1 MPAGFFIGGFALLV
15 SKLGMMNPEI
25 TPLMPVLASPWM
37 SIHVTLMM
45 LSYTFFAF
53 MAFNSA
59 ATLVMARNRAEHQ
72 DTISRL
78 VLLNRF
84 LLYPSTFMLAIG
96 MFIGAVWAN
105 ESWGSYWSWD
115 PKETWALITMII
127 YAMAFHRESI
137 SWMKRDLPFQTYL
150 LVSFGSII
158 MTYFGVNYLLGGM
171 HSYAG

>member
-1 MPAGFFIGGFALLV
+1 
-15 SKLGMMNPEI
+15 
-25 TPLMPVLASPWM
+25 
-37 SIHVTLMM
+37 
-45 LSYTFFAF
+45 
-53 MAFNSA
+53 
-59 ATLVMARNRAEHQ
+59 RNRAEHQ

-137 SWMKRDLPFQTYL
+137 SWMRRDIVFQTYL
-150 LVSFGSII
+150 LVSFGAII